1 MDLRIGAELVGH
13 RIDGVLSRGGMGT
26 VYKAEHLGL
35 GRTVALKVLAPRL
48 ADSEAFRK
56 RFVRESRVL
65 AAMEHP
71 NIIPIYDAGEA
82 DGVLYISMRYV
93 DGPDLSA
100 LIEHEGRL
108 EPQRT
113 LAIGSQVAD
122 ALDAAHLGGVIHRDV
137 KPANVLIAS
146 GRGRGASDHCYL
158 CDFGLIKQFDSE
170 YDLTL
175 TGQFVGSIPYVAP
188 EQIEGRPQDGRAD
201 VYALACVL
209 FQCLT
214 GLLPFDRE
222 NDVAVVYAH
231 LRDPPPSLSALR
243 PDLPAG
249 MDAVFAKAMAKSR
262 DERFA
267 TCIELVEA
275 ARMALR
281 PPVRTRPPALGDTA
295 LTVPIVR
302 ADVPTE
308 LRAPGNATVMALP
321 RQAPPFVNPHP
332 APGMVARVLPPSA
345 GAARPTSVARR
356 SRTGRR
362 ILVFLLS
369 VATLAAV
376 LGWALGRSTGS
387 QPPTSPAASPA
398 PSCAG
403 GWSTPEPGT
412 ALRQVPFDA
421 IRRVMGVS
429 GRFQVHDYRYFK
441 EPDGGRRWWYVKA
454 VMLDDPSFRARWL
467 VGQDTDGLPG
477 VAAVAQYDTSGF
489 RSPDWLAFDGR
500 EPVIA
505 YPGLPGT
512 WAGSPRNFVTGGGLG
527 SEGLRA
533 EARGCLEGT

>member
-1 MDLRIGAELVGH
+1 MDLRIGTELVGH
-13 RIDGVLSRGGMGT
+13 RIDGVLGHGGMGV

-35 GRTVALKVLAPRL
+35 GRKVALKVLAPRL

-56 RFVRESRVL
+56 RFIRESRVL

-100 LIEHEGRL
+100 LIEREGRL
-108 EPQRT
+108 DPQRT

-146 GRGRGASDHCYL
+146 GRARGEADHCYL
-158 CDFGLIKQFDSE
+158 CDFGLIKHFDSE

-214 GLLPFDRE
+214 GLVPFDRE

-281 PPVRTRPPALGDTA
+281 PPVRTRPPVLGEVG

-302 ADVPTE
+302 ADAPTA

-321 RQAPPFVNPHP
+321 RQAPHANLHP
-332 APGMVARVLPPSA
+332 APHMVARVLPPSA

-369 VATLAAV
+369 AATLAAV
-376 LGWALGRSTGS
+376 LGWAVGRSTGS
-387 QPPTSPAASPA
+387 QLSTPPAASPA

-412 ALRQVPFDA
+412 ALRQVPFDT
-421 IRRVMGVS
+421 IRRAMGVS
-429 GRFQVHDYRYFK
+429 GRFQAYDIRYFK
-441 EPDGGRRWWYVKA
+441 ESDGGRQWWYVKA
-454 VMLDDPSFRARWL
+454 VMTDDQSFRARWL
-467 VGQDTDGLPG
+467 VEQDTDGLPG
-477 VAAVAQYDTSGF
+477 VAAVAPYGTSGF

-500 EPVIA
+500 EPVIT

-512 WAGSPRNFVTGGGLG
+512 WAGSPHNFVADDGQG

>member
-13 RIDGVLSRGGMGT
+13 RIEGVLGRGGMGV

-35 GRTVALKVLAPRL
+35 GRKVALKVLAPGL
-48 ADSEAFRK
+48 ADSEAFRT

-71 NIIPIYDAGEA
+71 NIIPIYEAGEA
-82 DGVLYISMRYV
+82 DGILYISTRYV
-93 DGPDLSA
+93 KGPDLCG
-100 LIEHEGRL
+100 LIEQEGWL

-137 KPANVLIAS
+137 KPANILVAS
-146 GRGRGASDHCYL
+146 GWGTSATDHCYL

-214 GLLPFDRE
+214 GVVPFDRE

-231 LRDPPPSLSALR
+231 LQDPPPSLSALR
-243 PDLPAG
+243 PSLPAG
-249 MDAVFAKAMAKSR
+249 LDSVFAKAMAKSR
-262 DERFA
+262 EERFA
-267 TCIELVEA
+267 TCTELVEA
-275 ARMALR
+275 ARMALLA
-281 PPVRTRPPALGDTA
+281 PARTLPRLAPPPAS
-295 LTVPIVR
+295 
-302 ADVPTE
+302 
-308 LRAPGNATVMALP
+308 P
-321 RQAPPFVNPHP
+321 RP
-332 APGMVARVLPPSA
+332 APEPVTRVLPPSA
-345 GAARPTSVARR
+345 GAARRASAARR

-362 ILVFLLS
+362 IVVFLLTA
-369 VATLAAV
+369 ATLAAV
-376 LGWALGRSTGS
+376 LGWAVGRSAGS
-387 QPPTSPAASPA
+387 QLATPPSA

-403 GWSTPEPGT
+403 GWSTPEPET
-412 ALRQVPFDA
+412 ALRQVPFDT

-429 GRFQVHDYRYFK
+429 GRFKAHDYRYFE
-441 EPDGGRRWWYVKA
+441 EPDGGRQWWYVKA
-454 VMLDDPSFRARWL
+454 AMVDDRSFRARWL
-467 VGQDTDGLPG
+467 VEQGADGPPG
-477 VAAVAQYDTSGF
+477 VAAVAPYGSSGF

-500 EPVIA
+500 KPTTA
-505 YPGLPGT
+505 YHGLPGRWT
-512 WAGSPRNFVTGGGLG
+512 GSPHDFVAGSGQGNKGLP
-527 SEGLRA
+527 A